1 MPKQIE
7 RIYPLRKTTSHKL
20 QRQKAERA
28 AIRERI
34 EAFDAAMKGEVP
46 GPARSRIALTV
57 VKDAPGGDVTV
68 TMEPSPSSG
77 ETAAADVIGALV
89 EAAVTV
95 ARKEKANRTALV
107 CLVNKTLS
115 DAWTRTSK

>member
-7 RIYPLRKTTSHKL
+7 RIYPLRKTTSRKL

-28 AIRERI
+28 AIRKRI
-34 EAFDAAMKGEVP
+34 EAFDAAMRGEAP
-46 GPARSRIALTV
+46 GPARGRIALTV

-68 TMEPSPSSG
+68 AMEPSPSG
-77 ETAAADVIGALV
+77 GKTAAADIIGALV

-95 ARKEKANRTALV
+95 ARKEKANRTAIV
-107 CLVNKTLS
+107 YLVNKTLS
-115 DAWTRTSK
+115 DTWRRTSK